1 MSQLRRAPVPSRPRA
16 PEHIGG
22 AQSGRPD
29 GKDGSSVLEARSERG
44 RVPGRSSRSAGLP
57 TRSVAAQ
64 LQVHRSAGHA
74 TVGGTRERVRSG
86 ACPRGVAGAG
96 RGVAP
101 GRLGRV
107 ELAFEASGRLTSPTE
122 AWGRRRKSGRL
133 PTPGVPGGKLEI
145 EWTRRTLVDVL
156 TRHTSSH
163 TPHDL
168 TCALPRR
175 SDDPPSR
182 DRWPLGHPGGH
193 RRAEGP
199 RIEVG
204 RSGC

>member
-1 MSQLRRAPVPSRPRA
+1 MHVRLCPRWHLHAAGARGEIDRMSRLWRAPVPSRPSA

-107 ELAFEASGRLTSPTE
+107 ELAFEASGRVTSPTE
-122 AWGRRRKSGRL
+122 VWERRRKSGRL
-133 PTPGVPGGKLEI
+133 PTPQGSIGWGRLKVGRNCGRIRCLSP
-145 EWTRRTLVDVL
+145 
-156 TRHTSSH
+156 
-163 TPHDL
+163 
-168 TCALPRR
+168 ALPGKWQLA
-175 SDDPPSR
+175 P
-182 DRWPLGHPGGH
+182 HP
-193 RRAEGP
+193 
-199 RIEVG
+199 
-204 RSGC
+204 

>member
-1 MSQLRRAPVPSRPRA
+1 MARGAYGVNARRTGAHLAHAGCSARGSWSSSARTCTSVSAPGGICTRRVHLVRQTECRGCGGHPSHPGLARPSKQVV
-16 PEHIGG
+16 HK
-22 AQSGRPD
+22 SGRPD
-29 GKDGSSVLEARSERG
+29 GKDGSSVPEARSERG

-107 ELAFEASGRLTSPTE
+107 ELAFEASGRVTSPTE
-122 AWGRRRKSGRL
+122 VWERRRKSGRL
-133 PTPGVPGGKLEI
+133 PTP
-145 EWTRRTLVDVL
+145 
-156 TRHTSSH
+156 
-163 TPHDL
+163 
-168 TCALPRR
+168 TCV
-175 SDDPPSR
+175 SR
-182 DRWPLGHPGGH
+182 W
-193 RRAEGP
+193 E
-199 RIEVG
+199 
-204 RSGC
+204 